1 MKSLLRSR
9 SLPPFQLQLHR
20 RTHASHVRQ
29 AFLVALL
36 IVFLGG
42 AARSLQAQ
50 SFPQPRLIP
59 IPRESHFT
67 GVTTAASALVI
78 VNSGNAEDYFAAQDL
93 EQAMKARG
101 IRVTPNT
108 DKPALTVWLLR
119 QDTPAA
125 ETLLQSTNIGFTPA
139 MQREGYVLV
148 ARQGQVS
155 IIGATSAGIFYGV
168 QTLKQM
174 LQGYGDSA
182 FIPTGTIRDWP
193 AMLYRGIDDDLS
205 RGPLPTIAFMKH
217 QIRTFASFK
226 INLYSPYLEDVIQ
239 YASDPGITP
248 PGGAI
253 TRAQAQD
260 LSRYASRYHVMI
272 VPEQEAF
279 GHLHHILTN
288 ETYTGLAETPHGNVL
303 APHAPGT
310 QQVIKGWFTQ
320 LAQDFPSPFL
330 HIGADETFDLGTGRT
345 KAEVEKRG
353 LGPVYADFLSQ
364 IHTTLAPLH
373 RRLLFWGDIAWNDP
387 SAIQGLPR
395 DMIAIPW
402 IYWHEDNYDKNI
414 LPFKNAGMETWVAPG
429 DANWSQMYPLGDNA
443 IDNIS
448 GFIESGQ
455 RLGSTGALT
464 TVWNDDGEG
473 LFNMDWFGVLF
484 GATASWQPG
493 LSSGNPYKAAFGQVF
508 FHDDTGK
515 VMQAQQ
521 YLLAITHIWD
531 VSDSVF
537 WLDPWNPDA
546 QAKIAKLRP
555 NLHEVRLD
563 AENALK
569 LLLEAQNESPHL
581 IHPEVIDA
589 MEMAARRIDFAAMK
603 LQFSD
608 EMAASYAQIYSMR
621 KDKSKKTRGQIA
633 NLFDSMDGN
642 NGRCEDLVNG
652 YSAVRGLY
660 KQAWLAENR
669 PFWLDNVLVRYDLK
683 VQLWQQRR
691 NQIRA
696 IGEQWRKTGKLPTAN
711 EAGIPQPSEF
721 SN

>member
-9 SLPPFQLQLHR
+9 SLSPSQIHR
-20 RTHASHVRQ
+20 RTRARIAAILLL
-29 AFLVALL
+29 AF
-36 IVFLGG
+36 FSG
-42 AARSLQAQ
+42 AATCLRAQ

-59 IPRESHFT
+59 IPRKSHFS

-78 VNSGNAEDYFAAQDL
+78 VPSGNSEDYFAAHDL

-101 IRVTPNT
+101 ILVTPNT
-108 DKPALTVWLLR
+108 GAPALTIWLLR
-119 QDTPAA
+119 RSTPAA
-125 ETLLQSTNIGFTPA
+125 QQVLQSANLAFTPA
-139 MQREGYVLV
+139 MHREGYVLV
-148 ARQGQVS
+148 AQQGKVS
-155 IIGATSAGIFYGV
+155 IIAATSAGIFYGV
-168 QTLKQM
+168 QTLKQL

-182 FIPTGTIRDWP
+182 FVPTGVIRDWP
-193 AMLYRGIDDDLS
+193 AMRYRGIDDDLS
-205 RGPLPTIAFMKH
+205 RGPLPTIAFMKQ

-239 YASDPGITP
+239 YASDPAVTP
-248 PGGAI
+248 PGGSI
-253 TRAQAQD
+253 TRSQAQD
-260 LSRYASRYHVMI
+260 LARYASRYHIMI

-279 GHLHHILTN
+279 GHLHHVLIN
-288 ETYTGLAETPHGNVL
+288 ETYSDLAENPHGNVL
-303 APHAPGT
+303 APHQPGT
-310 QQVIKGWFTQ
+310 QQVIKSWFTQ
-320 LAQDFPSPFL
+320 LAEDFPSPFL

-387 SAIQGLPR
+387 AAIQGLPK

-429 DANWSQMYPLGDNA
+429 DANWSQMYPLGDVA
-443 IDNIS
+443 LDNIS

-473 LFNMDWFGVLF
+473 LFSEDWFGVLF
-484 GATASWQPG
+484 GAAASWQPG
-493 LSSGNPYKAAFGQVF
+493 LSRSKPYEDAFGQVF
-508 FHDDTGK
+508 FQDSTGK

-521 YLLAITHIWD
+521 DLLAITQIWD

-537 WLDPWNPDA
+537 WLDPWSPNA
-546 QAKIAKLRP
+546 QAQVEKLRP
-555 NLHEVRLD
+555 NLHLVRLYAED
-563 AENALK
+563 ALR
-569 LLLEAQNESPHL
+569 LLIEAQNQSPHL
-581 IHPEVIDA
+581 IHPEVVNA

-608 EMAASYAQIYSMR
+608 EMAQAYAQIYSLR
-621 KDKSKKTRGQIA
+621 KDKSKKARDRVED
-633 NLFDSMDGN
+633 LFDSMVGN

-652 YSAVRGLY
+652 YSSVRELY

-669 PFWLDNVLVRYDLK
+669 PFWLNNVLVRYDLK
-683 VQLWQQRR
+683 IQLWQQRR

-696 IGEQWRKTGKLPTAN
+696 IAETWHNTGKLPTA
-711 EAGIPQPSEF
+711 EQAGIPQPPDS
-721 SN
+721 SD